1 MLTPK
6 REQVYLE
13 KPPFGPG
20 AKIRIIV
27 IGQHVVIGSGRDAEN
42 PDEQEYS
49 LAITGAGLQTL
60 DDAECPVE
68 CVSECS
74 GHGSCSPLEGGSG
87 SGQTCVCDAVSFQ
100 QCAQGLGCFSV
111 RGYVEVVCTVLGRIP
126 C

>member
-6 REQVYLE
+6 CEQVYLE

-20 AKIRIIV
+20 AKIGIIV

-60 DDAECPVE
+60 DDAECAVE
-68 CVSECS
+68 CISECS
-74 GHGSCSPLEGGSG
+74 GHGSCSPLDVGSG
-87 SGQTCVCDAVSFQ
+87 GGQTCVCDAVSF
-100 QCAQGLGCFSV
+100 
-111 RGYVEVVCTVLGRIP
+111 
-126 C
+126 